1 MAPVMKIPYKARNPN
16 AGVLNYEVA
25 GRAIIL
31 EFADHRFR
39 YVYDE
44 LSPGRSHVDAMI
56 RLARHGKG
64 LTTYVN
70 QHVRANYA
78 TKLPL

>member
-1 MAPVMKIPYKARNPN
+1 LGHEDPLQSWEPERW
-16 AGVLNYEVA
+16 VLNYEVA

-44 LSPGRSHVDAMI
+44 LSPGRTHVDAMI
-56 RLARHGKG
+56 RLARRGKG
-64 LTTYVN
+64 
-70 QHVRANYA
+70 
-78 TKLPL
+78 

>member
-1 MAPVMKIPYKARNPN
+1 MKIPYKARNPN
-16 AGVLNYEVA
+16 AGVLNYEVV

-44 LSPGRSHVDAMI
+44 LSPGRAHVDAMI
-56 RLARHGKG
+56 RLAKRGKG

-70 QHVRANYA
+70 QNVGEHYA
-78 TKLPL
+78 ARLPL